1 MKRFKD
7 FLEEDGAAA
16 GVGGGSMPAN
26 NVGTGNIA
34 GVGVGPQGEPGV
46 SPGVTSKKKKSP
58 VMFKLPITRKRYN
71 G

>member
-16 GVGGGSMPAN
+16 GVGCGSMPVN

-46 SPGVTSKKKKSP
+46 HIKKKKSP